1 MMRILMNCNKKMISY
16 VKIEDILKKDQG
28 AVI

>member
-1 MMRILMNCNKKMISY
+1 MRILMNCNKKMISY